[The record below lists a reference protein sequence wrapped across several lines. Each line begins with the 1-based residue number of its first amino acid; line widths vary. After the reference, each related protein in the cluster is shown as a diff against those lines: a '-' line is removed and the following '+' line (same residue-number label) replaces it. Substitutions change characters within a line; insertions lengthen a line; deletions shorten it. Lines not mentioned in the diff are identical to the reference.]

1 MSPSSVRDGDAALPR
16 VSFSFPFGGAPLCQ
30 ARRPPPSS
38 PSRTAPPSTRHMRP
52 SAPYPAGPRLGARWM
67 VLEDSGFEGSFFL
80 KQKALAASRPLLQA
94 RATFPSRPRRTSP
107 THALRGASPAR
118 QWVRGRPVSQPPA
131 PCPIPGPQEGL
142 ARGDRRR
149 PREATISEAGASP
162 LGPGIRSRGA
172 EKGRG
177 RGSAAPPG
185 LGPRGPAPGRRR
197 ALTSTMANRSSSSPG
212 SGIGSFKGTL
222 CALKSVCCESMLP
235 ALPMLAARRGRGLLR
250 APCVRVGNQNSSR
263 RPAPARWHKQPGS
276 PPSAAPRRVCSARR
290 SLAAL
295 GAEPPP
301 GLPHAPRRPSA
312 APASFPREG
321 SSGRWAPICMLL
333 RWHAAPCQ
341 R

>member
-149 PREATISEAGASP
+149 PREATISVLP
-162 LGPGIRSRGA
+162 LGTGDSLP
-172 EKGRG
+172 GRG
-177 RGSAAPPG
+177 EGERAGVSCTAWSG
-185 LGPRGPAPGRRR
+185 APG
-197 ALTSTMANRSSSSPG
+197 PG
-212 SGIGSFKGTL
+212 SRPPPRTHQHDG
-222 CALKSVCCESMLP
+222 KSLLQFTWLGHRQLQRHVVRPEI
-235 ALPMLAARRGRGLLR
+235 GLL
-250 APCVRVGNQNSSR
+250 
-263 RPAPARWHKQPGS
+263 
-276 PPSAAPRRVCSARR
+276 
-290 SLAAL
+290 
-295 GAEPPP
+295 
-301 GLPHAPRRPSA
+301 
-312 APASFPREG
+312 
-321 SSGRWAPICMLL
+321 
-333 RWHAAPCQ
+333 
-341 R
+341 

>member
-38 PSRTAPPSTRHMRP
+38 PSRTARPSTRHMRP

-149 PREATISEAGASP
+149 PREATISVLPWDRGFAPGARRRGEGGGQ
-162 LGPGIRSRGA
+162 LHRLVWGPGAR
-172 EKGRG
+172 
-177 RGSAAPPG
+177 
-185 LGPRGPAPGRRR
+185 
-197 ALTSTMANRSSSSPG
+197 
-212 SGIGSFKGTL
+212 
-222 CALKSVCCESMLP
+222 LP
-235 ALPMLAARRGRGLLR
+235 AAA
-250 APCVRVGNQNSSR
+250 AHS
-263 RPAPARWHKQPGS
+263 PARWQIA
-276 PPSAAPRRVCSARR
+276 PPVHLARASAASKARC
-290 SLAAL
+290 
-295 GAEPPP
+295 
-301 GLPHAPRRPSA
+301 AP
-312 APASFPREG
+312 
-321 SSGRWAPICMLL
+321 
-333 RWHAAPCQ
+333 
-341 R
+341 